1 MAPKEIKRIGVLTG
15 GGDAPGLNA
24 VIRALVKTA
33 IRVHGWEVM
42 GILDGYDGLL
52 KPDKIKPLTLMDV
65 RGILH
70 RGGTILGTTNR
81 TNPFSVPRKV
91 HGKVLNVDESDE
103 AVRTVK
109 KLKIDCV
116 AVIGG
121 DGTLL
126 LGSRLR
132 KKGMAMVGIPKTID
146 NDINAT
152 DFTFGFNSAVTT
164 AMCAIDK
171 IHTTAE
177 SHHRVMIVEVM
188 GRNVGWI
195 ALYAGLASGTDVI
208 LIPEIPYDV
217 REIVRKIREREAD
230 GRNFSMIV
238 IGEGAKPRGGEKIYY
253 DAKGSDEY
261 GRLGGIGNYLAK
273 QLSEL
278 VDNEIR
284 VVTLGH
290 LQRGGSPT
298 NVDRVL
304 GMRFGHAACQLIAER
319 KFGYMVA
326 LRGEEIINVNLDD
339 VIGVQ
344 KAIPLD
350 HPLIRLAEDIGTEFG
365 R

>member
-1 MAPKEIKRIGVLTG
+1 MSVEKIKRIGVLTG

-33 IRVHGWEVM
+33 IRVYGWEVM

-52 KPDKIKPLTLMDV
+52 TPGKIKPLTLVDV

-81 TNPFSVPRKV
+81 TNPFSVPRKAR
-91 HGKVLNVDESDE
+91 GKILNVDESE
-103 AVRTVK
+103 VAIHTVRK
-109 KLKIDCV
+109 HKIDCV

-126 LGSRLR
+126 LGNRLR

-146 NDINAT
+146 NDIKAT

-171 IHTTAE
+171 IHSTAE

-195 ALYAGLASGTDVI
+195 ALYAGLAAGADAI
-208 LIPEIPYDV
+208 LIPEIPYDA
-217 REIVRKIREREAD
+217 REVAKKIREREAD

-238 IGEGAKPRGGEKIYY
+238 VGEGAMPKGGKRIYY
-253 DAKGSDEY
+253 KAEGSDKY

-273 QLSEL
+273 QLSKYVE
-278 VDNEIR
+278 NEIR

-298 NVDRVL
+298 NVDRML
-304 GMRFGHAACQLIAER
+304 GMRFGHEACRLIAER

-326 LRGEEIINVNLDD
+326 LRGDDIVDVNLED

-344 KAIPLD
+344 RAVPLD